1 MLADWRKWMKRKRIC
16 ITVWM
21 VVLLTFFSVEM
32 TVYAGATGTQSAKRK
47 EDVISERTE
56 TQNGV
61 ASNMP
66 EQFDEKTVEKEV
78 AEELLTYVM
87 ENVETDEIIE
97 HTQNAIKKSFIE
109 SIKNFFEDMIK
120 RLKGFWENVF
130 S

>member
-1 MLADWRKWMKRKRIC
+1 MKRKRIC
-16 ITVWM
+16 STVWM